1 MKMRKLVFVSIALL
15 FSTVA
20 FAIDLPLFQKSAR
33 LLEDAQFAFDSG
45 EYGKAL
51 LLAEEAKLLRQREAT
66 ESLDALNAALHPQE
80 VQNAGDNIHDVIA
93 VLQSRDVYDVVNLID
108 YTTSLHNGTF
118 FNGSITEIQK
128 HLAAKKIFPEA
139 SHLMARIYE
148 FEGEYELSYSYYMDA
163 WNHGDI
169 LDIPESKYDILYDM
183 ANLSYNFNDYENC
196 EKALMLIIAS
206 DPYYGNDG
214 FTAALTNSVQRGY
227 SADKIFSLYRADCYR
242 SIPAFFRLTELY
254 VEQERYQEAFKMS
267 LFGTLSS
274 FTRMNNFLTNRV
286 TEFQYENLREFFHI
300 AIDNYEL
307 AEWSMEQGFWRCF
320 YRLADLG
327 SQMFPENEDF
337 AKELLVVIAQ
347 TAPESYWRQLA
358 VAKL

>member
-1 MKMRKLVFVSIALL
+1 MKIRKLVFVSIALL
-15 FSTVA
+15 FSSLV
-20 FAIDLPLFQKSAR
+20 FAIELPLFQKSAR

-51 LLAEEAKLLRQREAT
+51 LLAEEARLLRQKEAT
-66 ESLDALNAALHPQE
+66 ESLDALNVALHPQE
-80 VQNAGDNIHDVIA
+80 VQNAGDNIRDVIA
-93 VLQSRDVYDVVNLID
+93 VLQSRDVYDVVNLIE
-108 YTTSLHNGTF
+108 YTTTVHNGTF
-118 FNGSITEIQK
+118 FNGSITEIQN

-139 SHLMARIYE
+139 VHLMAKIYE

-163 WNHGDI
+163 WNNADI

-183 ANLSYNFNDYENC
+183 ANLCYNFNDYENC
-196 EKALMLIIAS
+196 EKSLMLIIAS

-214 FTAALTNSVQRGY
+214 FTTALTNSVQRGY
-227 SADKIFSLYRADCYR
+227 SADKIFNLYRADCYR

-274 FTRMNNFLTNRV
+274 FTRMNNFLANRV
-286 TEFQYENLREFFHI
+286 TEFQYENLREFFYT
-300 AIDNYEL
+300 AINNYEL
-307 AEWSMEQGFWRCF
+307 AEWSMDQGFWRCF

>member
-1 MKMRKLVFVSIALL
+1 MKIRKLVFVSITLL
-15 FSTVA
+15 FSSLV
-20 FAIDLPLFQKSAR
+20 FAIELPLFQKSAR

-51 LLAEEAKLLRQREAT
+51 LLAEEARLLRQKEAT
-66 ESLDALNAALHPQE
+66 ESLDALNVALHPQE
-80 VQNAGDNIHDVIA
+80 VQNAGDNIRDVIA
-93 VLQSRDVYDVVNLID
+93 VLQSRDVYDVVNLIE
-108 YTTSLHNGTF
+108 YTTTVHNGT
-118 FNGSITEIQK
+118 FNGSITEIQN

-139 SHLMARIYE
+139 VHLMAKIYE

-163 WNHGDI
+163 WNNADI

-183 ANLSYNFNDYENC
+183 ANLCYNFNDYENC
-196 EKALMLIIAS
+196 EKSLMLIIAS

-214 FTAALTNSVQRGY
+214 FTTALTNSVQRGY
-227 SADKIFSLYRADCYR
+227 SADKIFNLYRADCYR

-274 FTRMNNFLTNRV
+274 FTRMNNFLANRV
-286 TEFQYENLREFFHI
+286 TEFQYENLREFFST
-300 AIDNYEL
+300 AINNYEL
-307 AEWSMEQGFWRCF
+307 AEWSMDQGFWRCF

>member
-15 FSTVA
+15 LSSMV
-20 FAIDLPLFQKSAR
+20 FAIELPLFQKSAR

-51 LLAEEAKLLRQREAT
+51 LLAEEARLLRQKEAT
-66 ESLDALNAALHPQE
+66 ESLEALNVALHPQE
-80 VQNAGDNIHDVIA
+80 VQNAGDNIRDVVA
-93 VLQSRDVYDVVNLID
+93 VLQSRDVYDVVNLIE
-108 YTTSLHNGTF
+108 YTTTVHNGTF
-118 FNGSITEIQK
+118 FNGSITEIQN

-139 SHLMARIYE
+139 VHLMAKIYE

-163 WNHGDI
+163 WNNADI
-169 LDIPESKYDILYDM
+169 LDITESKYDILYDM
-183 ANLSYNFNDYENC
+183 ANLCYNFNDYENC

-214 FTAALTNSVQRGY
+214 FTSALTNSVQRGY
-227 SADKIFSLYRADCYR
+227 SADKIFNLYRADCYR

-274 FTRMNNFLTNRV
+274 FTRMNNFLANRV
-286 TEFQYENLREFFHI
+286 TEFQYENLREFFYT
-300 AIDNYEL
+300 AINNYEL
-307 AEWSMEQGFWRCF
+307 AEWSMDQGFWRCF

>member
-15 FSTVA
+15 LSSMV
-20 FAIDLPLFQKSAR
+20 FAIELPLFQKSAR

-51 LLAEEAKLLRQREAT
+51 LLAEEARLLRQKEAT

-80 VQNAGDNIHDVIA
+80 VQNAGDNIHDVVA
-93 VLQSRDVYDVVNLID
+93 VLQSRDVYDVVNLIE
-108 YTTSLHNGTF
+108 YTITFHNGAF
-118 FNGSITEIQK
+118 FNGSVTEIQN

-139 SHLMARIYE
+139 VHLIAKIYE

-163 WNHGDI
+163 WNNADI

-214 FTAALTNSVQRGY
+214 FTTALTNSVQRGY
-227 SADKIFSLYRADCYR
+227 SADKIFNLYRADCYR

-274 FTRMNNFLTNRV
+274 FTRMNNFLANRV
-286 TEFQYENLREFFHI
+286 TEFQYENLREFFYT
-300 AIDNYEL
+300 AINNYEL
-307 AEWSMEQGFWRCF
+307 AQWSMDQGFWRCF

>member
-1 MKMRKLVFVSIALL
+1 MKIRKLVFVSIALL
-15 FSTVA
+15 FSSLV
-20 FAIDLPLFQKSAR
+20 FAIELPLFQKSAR

-51 LLAEEAKLLRQREAT
+51 LLAEEARLLRQKEAT
-66 ESLDALNAALHPQE
+66 ESLDALNVALHPQE
-80 VQNAGDNIHDVIA
+80 VQNAGDNIRDVIA
-93 VLQSRDVYDVVNLID
+93 VLQSRDVYDVVNLIE
-108 YTTSLHNGTF
+108 YTTTVHNGTF
-118 FNGSITEIQK
+118 FNGSITEIQN

-139 SHLMARIYE
+139 VHLMAKIYE

-163 WNHGDI
+163 WNNADI

-183 ANLSYNFNDYENC
+183 ANLCYNFNDYENC

-214 FTAALTNSVQRGY
+214 FTTALTNSVQRGY
-227 SADKIFSLYRADCYR
+227 SADKIFNLYRADCYR

-274 FTRMNNFLTNRV
+274 FTRMNNFLANRV
-286 TEFQYENLREFFHI
+286 TEFQYENLREFFYT
-300 AIDNYEL
+300 AINNYEL
-307 AEWSMEQGFWRCF
+307 AEWSMDQGFWRCF

-327 SQMFPENEDF
+327 SQIFPENEDF

>member
-1 MKMRKLVFVSIALL
+1 MKIRKLVFVSIALL
-15 FSTVA
+15 FSSLV
-20 FAIDLPLFQKSAR
+20 FAIELPLFQKSAR

-51 LLAEEAKLLRQREAT
+51 LLAEEARLLRQKEAT
-66 ESLDALNAALHPQE
+66 ESLDALNVALHPQE
-80 VQNAGDNIHDVIA
+80 VQNAGDNIRDVIA
-93 VLQSRDVYDVVNLID
+93 VLQSRDVYDVVNLIE
-108 YTTSLHNGTF
+108 YTTTVHNGTF
-118 FNGSITEIQK
+118 FNGSITEIQN

-139 SHLMARIYE
+139 VHLMAKIYE

-163 WNHGDI
+163 WNNADI

-183 ANLSYNFNDYENC
+183 ANLCYNFNDYENC

-214 FTAALTNSVQRGY
+214 FTTALTNSVQRGY
-227 SADKIFSLYRADCYR
+227 SADKIFNLYRADCYR

-274 FTRMNNFLTNRV
+274 FTRMNNFLANRV
-286 TEFQYENLREFFHI
+286 TEFQYENLREFFYT
-300 AIDNYEL
+300 AISNYEL
-307 AEWSMEQGFWRCF
+307 AEWSMDQGFWRCF

>member
-93 VLQSRDVYDVVNLID
+93 VLQSRDVYDVVNLIE
-108 YTTSLHNGTF
+108 YTTTVHNGTF
-118 FNGSITEIQK
+118 FNGSITEIQN

-214 FTAALTNSVQRGY
+214 FTTALTNSVQRGY

-267 LFGTLSS
+267 LFGTLTS
-274 FTRMNNFLTNRV
+274 FTRMNNFLANQV